1 MFELDINGI
10 YYRKELER
18 PVLREDDVYQEPKK
32 NLKEYCRVLDVLI
45 DHCIDNPTK
54 PLIGTRFYNDDW
66 YKSEEPTF
74 SNEVKWMTY
83 IDLAK
88 AAISFSVSIHDR
100 NLCPINNYPDEE
112 YENAANMR
120 VLGIYGSTTVEY
132 LIIEMAASCANVTFC
147 PLYDTFGEENMKNI
161 IRETRI
167 KTLVIEIKYV
177 SNFLKWWNKLASD
190 DSLREILKVLVIFT
204 PRIDL
209 SARGSNEKW
218 KLYYAD
224 LLKEL
229 EQCSLKI
236 YFLNDLIK
244 YVQKKLNFHDTSIK
258 DLYRKYAKPT
268 SLKDVNTICYT
279 SGTTGVAKGCLQTNA
294 NFMSMLAFGRNE
306 LKSYYCADLQADDI
320 LLSYLPCAHVFER
333 IIRILTIALGLKIF
347 VFSGVKKNVL
357 DDIRIGK
364 VTILPA
370 VSKIITTLVDNMDA
384 ALSKKSGLIRWIV
397 NKRLEIRKKSRLACK
412 EWNKDANKLNS
423 IILKPFAI
431 LGNVRLIICGASSL
445 SDEVRIKM
453 ECYANVPIINGY
465 GASETTGPVSITGK
479 YTQHTNTLGGLLRC
493 QAIVDYGYQGPEFA
507 NLNKM
512 NRRGELLIK
521 GKSIFAGYFRR
532 PDLTRKAFFGER
544 EKDKSYNETCYYRT
558 GDVVQETS
566 SPLYSFIVVGR
577 SKCSV
582 KLSYGE
588 FVDLETIEQACSS
601 LPEINQIFAYA
612 VNGASKTVALIFPN
626 LENDKV
632 QELIKSDNLDTNA
645 YLQSKSLTNYFTD
658 LMFNSGKL
666 NFILPIMRPKNV
678 TLVEEFTI
686 LNKCLTPT
694 FKFAREKISEIYHE
708 QLSQMLNSET
718 NKNL

>member
-120 VLGIYGSTTVEY
+120 VL
-132 LIIEMAASCANVTFC
+132 
-147 PLYDTFGEENMKNI
+147 
-161 IRETRI
+161 
-167 KTLVIEIKYV
+167 
-177 SNFLKWWNKLASD
+177 
-190 DSLREILKVLVIFT
+190 
-204 PRIDL
+204 
-209 SARGSNEKW
+209 
-218 KLYYAD
+218 
-224 LLKEL
+224 
-229 EQCSLKI
+229 
-236 YFLNDLIK
+236 
-244 YVQKKLNFHDTSIK
+244 

-384 ALSKKSGLIRWIV
+384 ALSKKSG
-397 NKRLEIRKKSRLACK
+397 
-412 EWNKDANKLNS
+412 
-423 IILKPFAI
+423 
-431 LGNVRLIICGASSL
+431 
-445 SDEVRIKM
+445 
-453 ECYANVPIINGY
+453 
-465 GASETTGPVSITGK
+465 
-479 YTQHTNTLGGLLRC
+479 GLLRC

-532 PDLTRKAFFGER
+532 PDLTRKAFFVR
-544 EKDKSYNETCYYRT
+544 LNT
-558 GDVVQETS
+558 
-566 SPLYSFIVVGR
+566 
-577 SKCSV
+577 
-582 KLSYGE
+582 
-588 FVDLETIEQACSS
+588 
-601 LPEINQIFAYA
+601 
-612 VNGASKTVALIFPN
+612 
-626 LENDKV
+626 
-632 QELIKSDNLDTNA
+632 TN
-645 YLQSKSLTNYFTD
+645 
-658 LMFNSGKL
+658 
-666 NFILPIMRPKNV
+666 
-678 TLVEEFTI
+678 
-686 LNKCLTPT
+686 
-694 FKFAREKISEIYHE
+694 
-708 QLSQMLNSET
+708 
-718 NKNL
+718 